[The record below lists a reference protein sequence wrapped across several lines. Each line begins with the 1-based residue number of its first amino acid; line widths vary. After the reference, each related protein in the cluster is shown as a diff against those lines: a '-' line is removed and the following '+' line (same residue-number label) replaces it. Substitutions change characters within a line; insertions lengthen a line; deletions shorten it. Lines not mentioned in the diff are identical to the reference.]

1 MTSTKKMLFVCLVII
16 LTGCATKKEGMPK
29 IKQGVFG
36 TLNWIEG
43 NMMPSPDEPKAK
55 AHKVVTRELQVYEV
69 VTFKDVEGEA
79 PLFTK
84 VKGRL
89 IKTIKSNANGFYE
102 CELAVGEYSVFTV
115 EPDGKLFANNFD
127 GSGKINSINVLP
139 ESTIKLDIQINYKAA
154 Y

>member
-1 MTSTKKMLFVCLVII
+1 MAFVCLLAI
-16 LTGCATKKEGMPK
+16 LTGCVTKKEATPK

-43 NMMPSPDEPKAK
+43 NMMPSPDEPKTTR
-55 AHKVVTRELQVYEV
+55 HKVVARELQIYEV

-89 IKTIKSNANGFYE
+89 VKTVKSTTSGFYE
-102 CELAVGEYSVFTV
+102 CELPVGEYSVFTV

-127 GSGKINSINVLP
+127 GGGKINAISVMP
-139 ESTIKLDIQINYKAA
+139 ENQIKLDIQINYKAA

>member
-1 MTSTKKMLFVCLVII
+1 MTSIKMIVFPCLLLIFI
-16 LTGCATKKEGMPK
+16 GCATQKDGKPK
-29 IKQGVFG
+29 IKQGIFG
-36 TLNWIEG
+36 TLNWVEG
-43 NMMPSPDEPKAK
+43 NMMPSPDEPKATG
-55 AHKVVTRELQVYEV
+55 HKMVVRELQIYKV

-89 IKTIKSNANGFYE
+89 IKTVKSNANGFYE
-102 CELAVGEYSVFTV
+102 CELGAGEYSVFTL

-127 GSGKINSINVLP
+127 GSGQIN
-139 ESTIKLDIQINYKAA
+139 TIRVVSGSALKLDIQINYKAA